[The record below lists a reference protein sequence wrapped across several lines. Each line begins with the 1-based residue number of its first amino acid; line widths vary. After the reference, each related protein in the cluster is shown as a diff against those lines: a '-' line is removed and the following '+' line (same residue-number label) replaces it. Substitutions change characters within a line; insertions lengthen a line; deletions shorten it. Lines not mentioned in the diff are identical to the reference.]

1 MDFYESSPAPQFKGI
16 NSLAFCLLYSPALTT
31 VHNQWED
38 HSLDYT
44 TFVGRVM
51 SLNLNLSLTLE
62 KTSPAL
68 WEQNYKRYDFV
79 ASRYRHLM

>member
-1 MDFYESSPAPQFKGI
+1 MDFQECSPAQQFEGI
-16 NSLAFCLLYSPALTT
+16 NSLALCLLYGPDLTIIRD
-31 VHNQWED
+31 QWED